1 MMAKTGWAGYLTA
14 EVAKIKGD
22 VRYILNEAVQD
33 VIEGAQTPQAPVSQT
48 GGSFETG
55 KIPVDTAELI
65 NSLHLGE
72 QQIGADA
79 GAVVG
84 LIEPGTVQTF
94 EWQAPHAARIEF
106 GFVGEDALGR
116 HYEQAGRFFV
126 TENAARFPEYVER
139 HAKEV
144 NGK

>member
-1 MMAKTGWAGYLTA
+1 MAKTGWAGYLTA
-14 EVAKIKGD
+14 EVAKIKED
-22 VRYILNEAVQD
+22 MRYVLNESVQD

-55 KIPVDTAELI
+55 KIPVDSAELI

-84 LIEPGTVQTF
+84 LIEPGTIQTF
-94 EWQAPHAARIEF
+94 EWQAAHAARIEF

-116 HYEQAGRFFV
+116 QYEQAGRFFA
-126 TENAARFPEYVER
+126 TENAAKFGEHIDQ
-139 HAKEV
+139 HAKEIT
-144 NGK
+144 GK